1 MNIDENVRKI
11 LAALLRKW
19 KVIVIF
25 AIVGVLVGYFYTAN
39 FTTLTYTST
48 VEFLAYAVDKNDDL
62 QDTQSGSSNNTG
74 SEQNRISNTS
84 RMNYAMKM
92 LPTYIEIFGT
102 NDFDS
107 KVVAELNDRTNASY
121 TSTTIKSAIKVENI
135 EDTAMFKA
143 TVTTTSADLSYE
155 IAHQLETTIPEV
167 MKATN
172 NGLVNAEVQDKP
184 IKASAA
190 GSLGYP
196 KKCAIGAVIG
206 IVIAAAYI
214 ILRNLLDV
222 RIRGSEELIEK
233 YNIPVLGSIP
243 SFEIKSGGQRHAVA
257 DSAGEDKDA
266 SEKPAIE
273 ELEPPAGKIQ
283 KGDE

>member
-19 KVIVIF
+19 KIIVIF
-25 AIVGVLVGYFYTAN
+25 AVIGALVGYFYTAN
-39 FTTLTYTST
+39 FVTLTYSSS
-48 VEFLAYAVDKNDDL
+48 VEFLAFSVDSKDDL
-62 QDTQSGSSNNTG
+62 QDAQTSGSSSADN
-74 SEQNRISNTS
+74 SRISNTS
-84 RMNYAMKM
+84 KMNYAMKM
-92 LPTYIEIFGT
+92 LDTYIEIFNT

-107 KVVAELNDRTNASY
+107 KVVSELNERINASY
-121 TSTTIKSAIKVENI
+121 TASTIKNALTIAGV
-135 EDTAMFKA
+135 EDTAMFKV
-143 TVTTTSADLSYE
+143 TVTTASADLSYE

-167 MKATN
+167 MAETN
-172 NGLVNAEVQDKP
+172 NGLVSAEVKDKP

-190 GSLGYP
+190 GSLGYA

-222 RIRGSEELIEK
+222 RIRSSEELIEK

-243 SFEIKSGGQRHAVA
+243 SFEIKGSAQRHQIA
-257 DSAGEDKDA
+257 DTSDDKKSTSDNN
-266 SEKPAIE
+266 E
-273 ELEPPAGKIQ
+273 

>member
-11 LAALLRKW
+11 LSALLRKW

-48 VEFLAYAVDKNDDL
+48 AVFLASAVDKEDDL
-62 QDTQSGSSNNTG
+62 DVQVVNNDNASSQS
-74 SEQNRISNTS
+74 RISNTS

-92 LPTYIEIFGT
+92 LPTYIALFGT

-107 KVVAELNDRTNASY
+107 KVVAELNDRTNSSY
-121 TSTTIKSAIKVENI
+121 TATTIKNALSVEGI
-135 EDTAMFKA
+135 EDTALFKV
-143 TVTTTSADLSYE
+143 TVTTSSADLSYE

-167 MKATN
+167 MEETN
-172 NGLVNAEVQDKP
+172 NGLVHAEVRDKP

-206 IVIAAAYI
+206 MVIAAAYI

-243 SFEIKSGGQRHAVA
+243 SFEIKGGAQKRQIA
-257 DSAGEDKDA
+257 DSVYGPDKNTTVN
-266 SEKPAIE
+266 
-273 ELEPPAGKIQ
+273 ELEPPAESIK